1 MLKSLKN
8 STFCNTFATRKTD
21 NNEEII
27 ILKLTNSAT
36 RKQIST
42 GIKVKKGYFI
52 KDSQRVKSGIKD
64 SLSINESLNEIEKLI
79 LEIKLKRGS
88 IDDVE
93 RKLKCYSI
101 SLKDYISK
109 IQQSF
114 IDNKKVGNARVYKNL
129 INKIESDIIM
139 KDISNDYINKFRLT
153 LKDLAPNSQLHYL
166 KTLNAVL
173 NKAYNDKL
181 IPEPIKIKLFTPE
194 KTKQSA
200 YLNKSD
206 MDKLKETE
214 LTGKSEYY
222 RNLFLL
228 QYYCNGINFKDI
240 AELTEDNITD
250 DAIIYK
256 RAKTHKEIIIPLND
270 RIIYLLEWFKQFTLL
285 NNRLLPISEKEYKET
300 PDYYDYIDRRLTA
313 YNKGLKKL
321 SEKLSIKP
329 ITSNISRH
337 TVAMTLRNNDVP
349 IEMIS
354 QVLGHSNTD
363 ITTHY
368 LEAFS
373 NDKIRQVTSCL

>member
-1 MLKSLKN
+1 
-8 STFCNTFATRKTD
+8 
-21 NNEEII
+21 
-27 ILKLTNSAT
+27 
-36 RKQIST
+36 
-42 GIKVKKGYFI
+42 
-52 KDSQRVKSGIKD
+52 
-64 SLSINESLNEIEKLI
+64 
-79 LEIKLKRGS
+79 
-88 IDDVE
+88 
-93 RKLKCYSI
+93 
-101 SLKDYISK
+101 
-109 IQQSF
+109 
-114 IDNKKVGNARVYKNL
+114 
-129 INKIESDIIM
+129 M